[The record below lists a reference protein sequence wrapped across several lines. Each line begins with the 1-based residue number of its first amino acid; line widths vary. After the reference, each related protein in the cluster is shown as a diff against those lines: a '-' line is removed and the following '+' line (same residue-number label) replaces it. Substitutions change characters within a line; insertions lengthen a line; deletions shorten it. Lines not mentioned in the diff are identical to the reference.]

1 MSVSHSVLSAV
12 FSDES
17 PAYRFPSEPNPG
29 DTVTVRIRV
38 EKDSARRVIL
48 LMESLTVGT
57 LMVRVM
63 SDEFFDYYETGLIC
77 GETEVIYR
85 FLIECEDGTKLAY
98 DKSGVREDNNAI
110 PGFNPA
116 YAFRFIP
123 GFHVPGW
130 AKGAVQYQIFTDR
143 FCNGDPSNDIV
154 DNEYYYTIGH
164 AKHVADWDAP
174 PTDTD
179 YRCFYGG
186 DIQGIINKL
195 DYLQD
200 LGVEV
205 LYLNPIFVSPSS
217 HKYD

>member
-29 DTVTVRIRV
+29 DTVSIRIRV
-38 EKDSARRVIL
+38 AKDSVRRVSML
-48 LMESLTVGT
+48 LESLAVGM
-57 LMVRVM
+57 LMVKIR

-77 GETEVIYR
+77 SETEVIYR
-85 FLIECEDGTKLAY
+85 FLIECTDGTKIAY
-98 DKSGVREDNNAI
+98 DKGGVRAEEHDT
-110 PGFNPA
+110 PEFNPA

-130 AKGAVQYQIFTDR
+130 AKGAVLYQIFTDR
-143 FCNGDPSNDIV
+143 FNNGDPTNDVV

-174 PTDTD
+174 PSDTD

-186 DIQGIINKL
+186 I
-195 DYLQD
+195 
-200 LGVEV
+200 
-205 LYLNPIFVSPSS
+205 
-217 HKYD
+217 